1 MMMTRNQQGSAAVQA
16 VWALAGIVVIVA
28 AFLFVKDTKPGPPV
42 AFTTPFQA
50 VLMTNGVAY
59 YGKLEGYGT
68 PRPVLTDVYVIVT
81 QTNPDTKQTSKGLFK
96 LDKVED
102 LYQPDRM
109 YINPNQILGV
119 EPVNPNS
126 KVAQLI
132 AQQAGH

>member
-1 MMMTRNQQGSAAVQA
+1 MMRTRNQQGSAAVQA

-28 AFLFVKDTKPGPPV
+28 AFLFVKDTRPGPPV
-42 AFTTPFQA
+42 AFTTPYQA

-132 AQQAGH
+132 AQAH

>member
-132 AQQAGH
+132 AQAH

>member
-28 AFLFVKDTKPGPPV
+28 AFLFVKDTRPGPPV
-42 AFTTPFQA
+42 AFTTPYQA

-132 AQQAGH
+132 AQAH

>member
-1 MMMTRNQQGSAAVQA
+1 MRMTKNQQGNAAVQV
-16 VWALAGIVVIVA
+16 VWVLAGIVIIVA
-28 AFLFVKDTKPGPPV
+28 AFMMVKHTRPGEPV
-42 AFTTPFQA
+42 AFTTPYQA

-59 YGKLEGYGT
+59 YGKLAGYGT

-81 QTNPDTKQTSKGLFK
+81 QTNPEQTSKGLFK

-109 YINPNQILGV
+109 YLNPNQILGV
-119 EPVNPNS
+119 EPVGTNS

-132 AQQAGH
+132 GQAH

>member
-1 MMMTRNQQGSAAVQA
+1 M
-16 VWALAGIVVIVA
+16 
-28 AFLFVKDTKPGPPV
+28 
-42 AFTTPFQA
+42 
-50 VLMTNGVAY
+50 
-59 YGKLEGYGT
+59 
-68 PRPVLTDVYVIVT
+68 LTDVYVIVT

>member
-16 VWALAGIVVIVA
+16 VWALAGIGVIVA

-132 AQQAGH
+132 AQAH